1 MGCSWAVLVGVGLL
15 LFGEVVEAVSDER
28 EEVLAAD
35 LQVVRGDDGLVD
47 LRGEQVVTGG
57 FLEQRV
63 AVFEEAAFARKR
75 LDDALRFEFGVGLGD
90 GVAVDAELLGERAD
104 AGERLAGPQR
114 AGRGGGPDLV
124 RDLEIDREA
133 GLEVELKEH
142 EGGASC
148 VIGLYDS

>member
-1 MGCSWAVLVGVGLL
+1 MGLL

-104 AGERLAGPQR
+104 AGLCRKRPESRPCRRRCR
-114 AGRGGGPDLV
+114 ASRNRGIP
-124 RDLEIDREA
+124 
-133 GLEVELKEH
+133 
-142 EGGASC
+142 
-148 VIGLYDS
+148 

>member
-104 AGERLAGPQR
+104 AGERPAGPQR
-114 AGRGGGPDLV
+114 AVARQ
-124 RDLEIDREA
+124 R
-133 GLEVELKEH
+133 
-142 EGGASC
+142 EGGKVGAGAGANAPIRCSRPHS
-148 VIGLYDS
+148 GAN